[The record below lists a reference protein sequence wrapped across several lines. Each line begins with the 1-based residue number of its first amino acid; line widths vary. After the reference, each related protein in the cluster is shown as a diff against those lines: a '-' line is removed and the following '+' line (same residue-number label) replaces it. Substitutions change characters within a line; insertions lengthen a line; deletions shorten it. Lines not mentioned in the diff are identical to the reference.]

1 MLGNVLAAG
10 VDILY
15 AVVKVCSGVKDII
28 TVVCCCERNREIL
41 IHILGSNL

>member
-10 VDILY
+10 VDMLY

-28 TVVCCCERNREIL
+28 TVVWIL
-41 IHILGSNL
+41 